1 MKQGGQKERE
11 YMAMLDKC
19 RGLISSL
26 CVVHQNNLD
35 VDYDDI
41 QQDIRANL
49 WLSYESFEGKSSLTT
64 WVYKV
69 ALNTIYLH
77 YRRQRYRLRTEH
89 QPTENLNTI
98 ADKKD
103 NELTE
108 QLYKLIDQLETDE
121 KTIIT
126 MYLERLTQK
135 EIGEVLG
142 LSEDTVNGRIRRI
155 KKKLKEL
162 NDHDNG
168 ER

>member
-1 MKQGGQKERE
+1 
-11 YMAMLDKC
+11 MAMLDKC
-19 RGLISSL
+19 RGLIASL
-26 CVVHQNNLD
+26 CVVHQNYLD

-49 WLSYESFEGKSSLTT
+49 WLSYGSFKGKSSLTT

-77 YRRQRYRLRTEH
+77 YRRQRYRLRTEP
-89 QPTENLNTI
+89 QPTENLSTI
-98 ADKKD
+98 AEKKD

-108 QLYKLIDQLETDE
+108 QLYKLIDQLETDD

-126 MYLERLTQK
+126 MYLEQLTQK

-142 LSEDTVNGRIRRI
+142 MSEDAVNCRIRRI
-155 KKKLKEL
+155 KKRLKEL